1 MVNDVLAK
9 SVWLKNVRQE
19 LGWSAATMA
28 ERIEQAARSAGED
41 LNLSQQAVS
50 HFETGRTKSVPR
62 WIRYAEAATDDAS
75 QPRETPADRFAAD
88 LIRKA
93 TPSQLLLIRD
103 ILGGSGTAADLAA
116 DQLDLVGIAS
126 VDMAYGMG
134 LTFAG
139 DHVEVEI
146 LHFPRTWLESL
157 TSTPP
162 QDLAWARGRGNS
174 MSPTIEDN
182 DLVLID
188 RSDRAVRDQDA
199 IWAFTIGDVAMMK
212 RLRIRG
218 EQVTI
223 LSDNDRVPPDHA
235 HPEEINIVG
244 RVSHIVRRL

>member
-1 MVNDVLAK
+1 MDEVQTKAA
-9 SVWLKNVRQE
+9 WLKDARTSR
-19 LGWSAATMA
+19 GWSAAEMA
-28 ERIEQAARSAGED
+28 RRVMEEAANFGEE
-41 LNLSQQAVS
+41 LSLSQQAVS
-50 HFETGRTKSVPR
+50 NFETGNTKSVPR
-62 WIRYAEAATDDAS
+62 WLRFAEAATEDA
-75 QPRETPADRFAAD
+75 TPPVTTADRFAAD

-218 EQVTI
+218 EHVTI

>member
-1 MVNDVLAK
+1 MDEAANSGD
-9 SVWLKNVRQE
+9 E
-19 LGWSAATMA
+19 LT
-28 ERIEQAARSAGED
+28 
-41 LNLSQQAVS
+41 LSQQAVS
-50 HFETGRTKSVPR
+50 NFESGNTKSIPR
-62 WIRYAEAATDDAS
+62 WVRFAEAVTQDVVSTSEA
-75 QPRETPADRFAAD
+75 PAARFAAD

-93 TPSQLLLIRD
+93 TPNQLLLIRD
-103 ILGGSGTAADLAA
+103 ILSGAGTAADLAA
-116 DQLDLVGIAS
+116 DQLDLVGVAS

-139 DHVEVEI
+139 DHVDVEI
-146 LHFPRTWLESL
+146 MYFPRAWLDSL
-157 TSTPP
+157 TSTAP
-162 QDLAWARGRGNS
+162 QELAWARGRGNS

-188 RSDRAVRDQDA
+188 RSDRSVRDQDA

-223 LSDNDRVPPDHA
+223 LSDNDRVPSDHA

>member
-1 MVNDVLAK
+1 MDEVQTKAA
-9 SVWLKNVRQE
+9 WLKEARTSR
-19 LGWSAATMA
+19 GWSAAEMA
-28 ERIEQAARSAGED
+28 RRVMEEAANFGEE
-41 LNLSQQAVS
+41 LSLSQQAVS
-50 HFETGRTKSVPR
+50 NFETGNTKSVPR
-62 WIRYAEAATDDAS
+62 WLRFAEAATDDA
-75 QPRETPADRFAAD
+75 TPPVTAADRFAAD